1 MKGCT
6 FAPELIKTT
15 STLKRYVRI
24 SLLALLLLLTPSAVS
39 AYTEAEEKMLGMFRQ
54 FRELYENG
62 SEEDFYRVAHE
73 FEDYLLA
80 NNRPVDYYKIKC
92 NEGFYDVTHRHIYRA
107 MKTARELDEVMR
119 RNSESDYYYLATGL
133 FGDVYRA
140 SFDSPK
146 AKKYY
151 LQALQEVGDRDPKF
165 TMTTYLN
172 LADLLN
178 LKDPANALDYADKSI
193 DLAKKIDNMEFLS
206 LSIATKAFVTFLY
219 KNEAMDFNL
228 LYERY
233 DYLRKK
239 NHPDFNHRYD
249 GIMDAAK
256 AAYDQR
262 YNDALDIIKSHKLKV
277 DSALCVVRIYTLA
290 GDMNNSYEAMR
301 RMYNSLDSIFSVT
314 QNANF
319 DELSAERQLVL
330 SQEEAEANRK
340 LVIQLT
346 NWIVGIVVVFLI
358 VYIMGRRRLMRK
370 IWTQNKALK
379 ELLENQEAKEKA

>member
-233 DYLRKK
+233 DYLRNK

-262 YNDALDIIKSHKLKV
+262 YNDALDIIRSHKLKV

-358 VYIMGRRRLMRK
+358 IYIMGRRRLMRK

>member
-6 FAPELIKTT
+6 FAPELIKTI

-92 NEGFYDVTHRHIYRA
+92 NEGFYDVTHRHIFRA

-219 KNEAMDFNL
+219 KNEAIDFNL

-262 YNDALDIIKSHKLKV
+262 YNDALDIIRSHKLKV

-358 VYIMGRRRLMRK
+358 IYIMGRRRLMRK

>member
-39 AYTEAEEKMLGMFRQ
+39 AYTEAEEKMLGIFRQ

-262 YNDALDIIKSHKLKV
+262 YNDALDIIRSHKLKV

-301 RMYNSLDSIFSVT
+301 RMYNSIDSIFSVT
-314 QNANF
+314 QSANF
-319 DELSAERQLVL
+319 DELSAERQLIL

>member
-1 MKGCT
+1 M
-6 FAPELIKTT
+6 
-15 STLKRYVRI
+15 KRYVRI

>member
-1 MKGCT
+1 M
-6 FAPELIKTT
+6 
-15 STLKRYVRI
+15 KRYVRI

-73 FEDYLLA
+73 FEDYLRA

-92 NEGFYDVTHRHIYRA
+92 NEGFYDVTHRHIFRA
-107 MKTARELDEVMR
+107 MKTARELDEAMR

-233 DYLRKK
+233 DYLRNK

-262 YNDALDIIKSHKLKV
+262 YNDALDIIKSQKLKV

>member
-1 MKGCT
+1 M
-6 FAPELIKTT
+6 
-15 STLKRYVRI
+15 KRYVRI

-92 NEGFYDVTHRHIYRA
+92 NEGFYDVTHRHIFRA
-107 MKTARELDEVMR
+107 MKTARELDEAMR

-262 YNDALDIIKSHKLKV
+262 YNDALDIIRSHKLKV

>member
-6 FAPELIKTT
+6 FAPELIKTI

-233 DYLRKK
+233 DYLRNK

>member
-6 FAPELIKTT
+6 FAPELIKTI

-262 YNDALDIIKSHKLKV
+262 YNDALDIIRSHKLKV

-301 RMYNSLDSIFSVT
+301 RMYNSIDSIFSVT
-314 QNANF
+314 QSANF
-319 DELSAERQLVL
+319 DELSAERQLIL

-379 ELLENQEAKEKA
+379 ELLENQEAKEKE

>member
-1 MKGCT
+1 M
-6 FAPELIKTT
+6 
-15 STLKRYVRI
+15 KRYVRI
-24 SLLALLLLLTPSAVS
+24 SLLALFLLLTPSAVS

-178 LKDPANALDYADKSI
+178 FKDPANALDYADKSI

-233 DYLRKK
+233 DYLRNK

-262 YNDALDIIKSHKLKV
+262 YNDALDIIKSHKLIV

-319 DELSAERQLVL
+319 DVLSAERQLVL

>member
-1 MKGCT
+1 M
-6 FAPELIKTT
+6 
-15 STLKRYVRI
+15 KRYVRI

-39 AYTEAEEKMLGMFRQ
+39 AYTEAEEKMLGMFRR

-80 NNRPVDYYKIKC
+80 NNRPVDYFKIKC
-92 NEGFYDVTHRHIYRA
+92 NEGFYDVTHRHIFRA
-107 MKTARELDEVMR
+107 MKTARELDEAMR

-151 LQALQEVGDRDPKF
+151 LQALQEVGDRDPNF

-233 DYLRKK
+233 DYLRNK

-277 DSALCVVRIYTLA
+277 DSALCVVRIYTLV

-301 RMYNSLDSIFSVT
+301 RMYNSIDSIFSVT

-319 DELSAERQLVL
+319 DELSAERQLIL

-358 VYIMGRRRLMRK
+358 VYIIGRRRLMRK
-370 IWTQNKALK
+370 IWTQNKAHK

>member
-6 FAPELIKTT
+6 FAPGLIKTI

-262 YNDALDIIKSHKLKV
+262 YNDALDIIRSHKLKV

-301 RMYNSLDSIFSVT
+301 RMYNSIDSIFSVT
-314 QNANF
+314 QSANF
-319 DELSAERQLVL
+319 DELSAERQLIL

-379 ELLENQEAKEKA
+379 ELLDNQEAKEKA

>member
-262 YNDALDIIKSHKLKV
+262 YNDALDIIRSHKLKV

-330 SQEEAEANRK
+330 SQQEAEANRK

>member
-1 MKGCT
+1 M
-6 FAPELIKTT
+6 
-15 STLKRYVRI
+15 KRYVRI
-24 SLLALLLLLTPSAVS
+24 SLLALFLLLTPSAVS

-193 DLAKKIDNMEFLS
+193 DLMEFLS

-233 DYLRKK
+233 DYLRNK

>member
-233 DYLRKK
+233 DYLRNK

>member
-6 FAPELIKTT
+6 FAPELIKTI

-140 SFDSPK
+140 CFDSPK

-233 DYLRKK
+233 DYLRNK

>member
-6 FAPELIKTT
+6 FASELIKTIF
-15 STLKRYVRI
+15 TLKRYVRI

-262 YNDALDIIKSHKLKV
+262 YNDALDIIRSHKLKV

>member
-6 FAPELIKTT
+6 FAPELIKTI

-262 YNDALDIIKSHKLKV
+262 YNDALDIIRSHKLKV

>member
-6 FAPELIKTT
+6 FAPELIKTI

-233 DYLRKK
+233 DYLRNK

-262 YNDALDIIKSHKLKV
+262 YNDALDIIRSHKLKV

>member
-6 FAPELIKTT
+6 FAPELIKTI

-206 LSIATKAFVTFLY
+206 LSIASKAFVTFLY

-262 YNDALDIIKSHKLKV
+262 YNDALDIIRSHKLKV

-314 QNANF
+314 QSANF
-319 DELSAERQLVL
+319 DELSAERQLIL

-379 ELLENQEAKEKA
+379 ELLENQEAKEKE

>member
-6 FAPELIKTT
+6 FAPELIKTI

-178 LKDPANALDYADKSI
+178 LQDPEAALDYADKSI
-193 DLAKKIDNMEFLS
+193 NLAKKIDNMEFLS
-206 LSIATKAFVTFLY
+206 LSIASKAFVTFLY
-219 KNEAMDFNL
+219 KNEGKDFNL

-262 YNDALDIIKSHKLKV
+262 YDDALDIIKSYKLKI
-277 DSALCVVRIYTLA
+277 DSTLCVVRIYTLA
-290 GDMNNSYEAMR
+290 GDMNKSYEAMR

-319 DELSAERQLVL
+319 DELSAERQLIL

-340 LVIQLT
+340 LVIRLT

-379 ELLENQEAKEKA
+379 ELLDNQEAKEKA

>member
-6 FAPELIKTT
+6 FAPELIKTI

>member
-233 DYLRKK
+233 DYLRNK

-262 YNDALDIIKSHKLKV
+262 YNDALDIIRSHKLKV

>member
-1 MKGCT
+1 M
-6 FAPELIKTT
+6 
-15 STLKRYVRI
+15 KRYVRI
-24 SLLALLLLLTPSAVS
+24 SLLALFLLLTPSAVS

-233 DYLRKK
+233 DYLRNK

-358 VYIMGRRRLMRK
+358 IYIMGRRRLMRK

>member
-6 FAPELIKTT
+6 FAPELIKTI

-262 YNDALDIIKSHKLKV
+262 YNDALDIIKSHKLIV